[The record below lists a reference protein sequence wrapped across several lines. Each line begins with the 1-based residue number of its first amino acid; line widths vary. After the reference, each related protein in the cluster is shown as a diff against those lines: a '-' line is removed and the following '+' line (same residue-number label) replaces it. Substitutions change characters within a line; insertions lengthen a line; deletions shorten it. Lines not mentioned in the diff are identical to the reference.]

1 MLKIAEY
8 GELPLDDLMTGKG
21 SARMSEASR
30 DIEELADS
38 IRAQGLPRPIV
49 VCESEARPE

>member
-21 SARMSEASR
+21 LARMSEADR
-30 DIEELADS
+30 DIEELADG
-38 IRAQGLPRPIV
+38 IRA
-49 VCESEARPE
+49 